1 VLVRLSLMQKIVAKT
16 KLGSNIQF
24 GKEVTLASQES
35 LKLIGES
42 GAIGIIRIQTAEDL
56 LAIAGALHRGGLNCL
71 EITMN
76 TPGALRAIESAREK
90 LPQVLLGA
98 GTVLDAIS
106 AREAILAGAQFLVT
120 PTVKLDVL
128 EVAHRYGVPAII
140 GAMTPTEILT
150 AWEAGADMVKVFPAS
165 ILGPKYLQ
173 EIHGPLPQIPLV
185 PTGGITAENAGEF
198 IRAGAV
204 AVCVGSWLVDKKA
217 VAEGRFE
224 VLTERARQLVEA
236 VRRARES

>member
-1 VLVRLSLMQKIVAKT
+1 MI
-16 KLGSNIQF
+16 
-24 GKEVTLASQES
+24 SQDF

-165 ILGPKYLQ
+165 ALGPKYLQ

-224 VLTERARQLVEA
+224 VLTERARQLVEV
-236 VRRARES
+236 VRKARES

>member
-1 VLVRLSLMQKIVAKT
+1 MI
-16 KLGSNIQF
+16 
-24 GKEVTLASQES
+24 SQDF

>member
-1 VLVRLSLMQKIVAKT
+1 
-16 KLGSNIQF
+16 
-24 GKEVTLASQES
+24 
-35 LKLIGES
+35 LIGES

-165 ILGPKYLQ
+165 ALGPKYLQ